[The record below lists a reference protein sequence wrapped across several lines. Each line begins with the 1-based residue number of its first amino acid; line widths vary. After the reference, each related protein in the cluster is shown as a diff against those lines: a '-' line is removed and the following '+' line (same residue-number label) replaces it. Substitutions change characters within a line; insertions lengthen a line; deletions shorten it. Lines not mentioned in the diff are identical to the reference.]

1 MNNNTT
7 TRTPD
12 LKKLKRQIVGFALN
26 QGFSVA
32 LWRLPNQQKI
42 NLLIST
48 SKKVLN
54 EVTIEELKPGFV
66 MAPFSPTGIKYFLE
80 TDHLF
85 EITNDFSELTH
96 GQFSDQ
102 VLQSNF
108 KGQPKF
114 HITKLG
120 TQQPEAEPQNF
131 LELVKRSIHAIE
143 SGAFEKVVPSTQRKV
158 QVLADFDLLEAFD
171 ALSEQYPAAMVS
183 LVSDSTFG
191 TWMGAS
197 PELLV
202 STDKH
207 NIFRTVALAGTQ
219 PFREG
224 VSMRSVS
231 WTQKEIEEQA
241 LVERYI
247 ISCFKKIRVRE
258 YDEHGPKTVQAGNLI
273 HLRSDFEVNM
283 KDVNLPQLGSVML
296 KLLHPTSA
304 VCGMPMESSYKFL
317 EANEGYDREFYAG
330 YLGPVNIDN
339 ESHLFVN
346 LRCLKWCGDSILQFA
361 GAGVTIDSVPE
372 QEQKEVEIKFETIR
386 KAIQL
391 TIDHE

>member
-1 MNNNTT
+1 MSTT
-7 TRTPD
+7 TSTPTLTD
-12 LKKLKRQIVGFALN
+12 IKKLKRQIVGFALS

-42 NLLIST
+42 NLLVAT
-48 SKKVLN
+48 NKRVLN
-54 EVTIEELKPGFV
+54 EITMEELKSGFV
-66 MAPFSPTGIKYFLE
+66 MAPFSPTGSKYFLE
-80 TDHLF
+80 VEHLF
-85 EITNDFSELTH
+85 EFTNDLSELTH
-96 GQFSDQ
+96 GQFAEQVEKSD
-102 VLQSNF
+102 F
-108 KGQPKF
+108 KGLPKF
-114 HITKLG
+114 HVAKSNVQHT
-120 TQQPEAEPQNF
+120 TPENF
-131 LELVKRSIHAIE
+131 IELVKLSINAIE
-143 SGAFEKVVPSTQRKV
+143 SGAFQKVVPSAQRKIE
-158 QVLADFDLLEAFD
+158 APTDFDLLDAFD
-171 ALSEQYPAAMVS
+171 SLNQRYPAAMVS

-219 PFREG
+219 PFKEG
-224 VSMRSVS
+224 VPMRSVS

-258 YDEHGPKTVQAGNLI
+258 YDEYGPKTVQAGNLI
-273 HLRSDFEVNM
+273 HLKSEFEVNM
-283 KDVNLPQLGSVML
+283 KEVNLPQMGSVML

-304 VCGMPMESSYKFL
+304 VCGMPMDTSYKFL

-330 YLGPVNIDN
+330 YLGPVNIDS

-346 LRCLKWCGDSILQFA
+346 LRCLKWYADSIIQFA
-361 GAGVTIDSVPE
+361 GAGVTIDSVPD
-372 QEQKEVEIKFETIR
+372 QELKEVEIKFETIR

-391 TIDHE
+391 SMDN

>member
-1 MNNNTT
+1 MNISTAT
-7 TRTPD
+7 HSPD
-12 LKKLKRQIVGFALN
+12 IKKLKRQIVGFALS
-26 QGFSVA
+26 QGLSVA

-42 NLLIST
+42 TLLIST
-48 SKKVLN
+48 NKKVLD
-54 EVTIEELKPGFV
+54 EVTLEELKPGFV
-66 MAPFSPTGIKYFLE
+66 MAPFSPAGSKYFLE
-80 TDHLF
+80 ASHLF
-85 EITNDFSELTH
+85 EFTTVLSELTQ
-96 GQFSDQ
+96 GQFCDQ
-102 VLQSNF
+102 AEKSNF
-108 KGQPKF
+108 KGLPKF
-114 HITKLG
+114 HISKYN
-120 TQQPEAEPQNF
+120 TQETTAESF
-131 LELVKRSIHAIE
+131 IELVKLSINAIE
-143 SGAFEKVVPSTQRKV
+143 SGSFEKVVPSTKRKV
-158 QVLADFDLLEAFD
+158 EVPIDFDLLDAFES
-171 ALSEQYPAAMVS
+171 LSQRYPAAMVS

-219 PFREG
+219 PYKEG
-224 VSMRSVS
+224 VPMRSVS

-273 HLRSDFEVNM
+273 HLKSDFEVNM
-283 KDVNLPQLGSVML
+283 KDVNLPQMGSVML

-304 VCGMPMESSYKFL
+304 VCGMPMDASYKFL
-317 EANEGYDREFYAG
+317 EANEGYDREFYSG

-346 LRCLKWCGDSILQFA
+346 LRCLKWCGNQIYQFA

-372 QEQKEVEIKFETIR
+372 HELKEVEMKFETIR
-386 KAIQL
+386 KAIG
-391 TIDHE
+391 I

>member
-143 SGAFEKVVPSTQRKV
+143 SGAIEKVVPSTQRKV

-171 ALSEQYPAAMVS
+171 ALSQRYPAAMVS

>member
-1 MNNNTT
+1 MSTT
-7 TRTPD
+7 TSTPTQTD
-12 LKKLKRQIVGFALN
+12 IKELKRQIVGFALSK
-26 QGFSVA
+26 GFSVA

-48 SKKVLN
+48 AKKVLD

-66 MAPFSPTGIKYFLE
+66 MAPFSPTGSKYFLE
-80 TDHLF
+80 VEHLF
-85 EITNDFSELTH
+85 EFTNDLSELTH
-96 GQFSDQ
+96 GQFAEQ
-102 VLQSNF
+102 AEKSNF
-108 KGQPKF
+108 KGLPKF
-114 HITKLG
+114 HATKP
-120 TQQPEAEPQNF
+120 TA
-131 LELVKRSIHAIE
+131 LETTSENYLDLVKLSINAIE

-158 QVLADFDLLEAFD
+158 EVPADFDLLDAFD
-171 ALSEQYPAAMVS
+171 SLSQRYPAAMVS
-183 LVSDSTFG
+183 LVSDSTLG

-219 PFREG
+219 PFKEG
-224 VSMRSVS
+224 VPMRSIS

-258 YDEHGPKTVQAGNLI
+258 YDEYGPKTVQAGNLI
-273 HLRSDFEVNM
+273 HLKSEFEVNM
-283 KDVNLPQLGSVML
+283 KEVNLPQMGSVML

-304 VCGMPMESSYKFL
+304 VCGMPMDTSYKFL
-317 EANEGYDREFYAG
+317 EANEGYNREFYAG
-330 YLGPVNIDN
+330 YLGPVNIDS

-346 LRCLKWCGDSILQFA
+346 LRCLKWCGDHINQFA
-361 GAGVTIDSVPE
+361 GAGVTIDSVPD
-372 QEQKEVEIKFETIR
+372 QELKEVEIKFETIR
-386 KAIQL
+386 KAIG
-391 TIDHE
+391 I

>member
-1 MNNNTT
+1 MSTT
-7 TRTPD
+7 TSTPIQTD
-12 LKKLKRQIVGFALN
+12 IKELKRQIVGFALSH
-26 QGFSVA
+26 GFSVA

-42 NLLIST
+42 NLLVAK
-48 SKKVLN
+48 SKRMLD
-54 EVTIEELKPGFV
+54 EVTIEELKSGFV
-66 MAPFSPTGIKYFLE
+66 MAPFSPTGSKYFLE
-80 TDHLF
+80 VEHLF
-85 EITNDFSELTH
+85 EFTNDLSELTH
-96 GQFSDQ
+96 GQFAEQVEKSD
-102 VLQSNF
+102 F
-108 KGQPKF
+108 KGLPKF
-114 HITKLG
+114 HVTKSTALE
-120 TQQPEAEPQNF
+120 TTSESF
-131 LELVKRSIHAIE
+131 LELVKLSINAIE
-143 SGAFEKVVPSTQRKV
+143 SGAFEKVVPSTHRKV
-158 QVLADFDLLEAFD
+158 EVSKDFDLLDAFD
-171 ALSEQYPAAMVS
+171 SLSQQYPTAMVS

-219 PFREG
+219 PFKEG

-283 KDVNLPQLGSVML
+283 KEVNLPQLGSVML

-304 VCGMPMESSYKFL
+304 VCGMPMDASFKFL

-330 YLGPVNIDN
+330 YLGPVNIDS

-346 LRCLKWCGDSILQFA
+346 LRCLKWCGDHINQFA
-361 GAGVTIDSVPE
+361 GAGVTIDSVPD
-372 QEQKEVEIKFETIR
+372 QELKEVEIKFETIR
-386 KAIQL
+386 KAIG
-391 TIDHE
+391 I

>member
-85 EITNDFSELTH
+85 EITNDFSELTQ

-102 VLQSNF
+102 ALQSNF

>member
-1 MNNNTT
+1 MSTITT
-7 TRTPD
+7 AHTPD
-12 LKKLKRQIVGFALN
+12 IKKLKQQIVGHALS

-32 LWRLPNQQKI
+32 LWRLPNQQKT
-42 NLLIST
+42 NLLIAT
-48 SKKVLN
+48 DKKVLD

-66 MAPFSPTGIKYFLE
+66 MAPFSPTDSKYFLE
-80 TDHLF
+80 AEHLF
-85 EITNDFSELTH
+85 EFTNDISELTI
-96 GQFSDQ
+96 GQFTEQ
-102 VLQSNF
+102 AAKSNF
-108 KGQPKF
+108 KGLPKF
-114 HITKLG
+114 HPSQSS
-120 TQQPEAEPQNF
+120 TQETTPESF
-131 LELVKRSIHAIE
+131 TDLVKLSINAIE
-143 SGAFEKVVPSTQRKV
+143 SGAFEKVVPSTKRKIEISS
-158 QVLADFDLLEAFD
+158 DFNLLDAFD
-171 ALSEQYPAAMVS
+171 SLSQKYPAAMVT

-219 PFREG
+219 PFQEG
-224 VSMRSVS
+224 VSMRSIS

-273 HLRSDFEVNM
+273 HLRSDFEVNI
-283 KDVNLPQLGSVML
+283 KEVNLPQLGSVML

-304 VCGMPMESSYKFL
+304 VCGMPMDASYRFL
-317 EANEGYDREFYAG
+317 DANEGYGREFYSG
-330 YLGPVNIDN
+330 YLGPINIES

-346 LRCLKWCGDSILQFA
+346 LRCMKWCSDSILQFA
-361 GAGVTIDSVPE
+361 GAGVTIDSVPD
-372 QEQKEVEIKFETIR
+372 QELKEVEIKFETIR
-386 KAIQL
+386 RAIG
-391 TIDHE
+391 I

>member
-102 VLQSNF
+102 ALQSNF

-114 HITKLG
+114 HITKLV

-143 SGAFEKVVPSTQRKV
+143 SGAIEKVVPCTQRKV

>member
-317 EANEGYDREFYAG
+317 ETHEGYDREFYAG